1 MPFDEKTDEELQ
13 ARLKE
18 IDRPSLIGLWVERA
32 RRGRTGM
39 EEPGRVQAE
48 WDAANPEGAAEAVA
62 ITNELSA
69 RDEVRQA
76 EKERRWREDAIR
88 QRLDKSG
95 AGSRNLALL
104 DAGLGETP
112 GTKAVQEWLGGGTTF
127 LLLCGSPG
135 VGKSAAAMLAV
146 KRYAEDGKRSSF
158 IRAVEC
164 SRLSMFDAEDKA
176 VIADMRRVS
185 LLVLD
190 DLGVEGLNDCWRES
204 FEDVM
209 DARYQEKLATVL
221 TTNLPPVAEDPKPS
235 FRKRYGERIADRI
248 RHDGIIAQCGNETL
262 RKRHP

>member
-13 ARLKE
+13 ARLRE
-18 IDRPSLIGLWVERA
+18 IGRPGLGELAGLYRFTNSNPFVRA
-32 RRGRTGM
+32 RQDIDAWT
-39 EEPGRVQAE
+39 
-48 WDAANPEGAAEAVA
+48 AANPALAEEYSALA
-62 ITNELSA
+62 EELSE
-69 RDEVRQA
+69 RDQRRHEEYERRVQEDFVRQRI
-76 EKERRWREDAIR
+76 EN
-88 QRLDKSG
+88 SG

-104 DAGLGETP
+104 NAGLGETAA
-112 GTKAVQEWLGGGTTF
+112 TTAVHEWLGGGTTF

-146 KRYAEDGKRSSF
+146 KRYAEDGRRSSF
-158 IRAVEC
+158 VRAVEC

-176 VIADMRRVS
+176 FVADMRRVP

-204 FEDVM
+204 LEDVM

-221 TTNLPPVAEDPKPS
+221 TTNLPPVAEEPKAS

-248 RHDGIIAQCGNETL
+248 RHDGIITQCGNETL
-262 RKRHP
+262 RKRQP